1 MDCLFCKII
10 NKEIPSDI
18 VYEDDDVLA
27 FNDID
32 PKAPVHVLV
41 IPKKHIASLNELTEA
56 DSALLM
62 KIMLVIQ
69 QIAQDKNIAES
80 GYRVVN
86 NCGEQGG
93 QTVGHLHFHLLG
105 GREMLWPA
113 G

>member
-41 IPKKHIASLNELTEA
+41 IPKKHIASFNALTEV
-56 DSALLM
+56 DGALLT

-69 QIAQDKNIAES
+69 KIAQDKNIAQS
-80 GYRVVN
+80 GYRIVN

-93 QTVGHLHFHLLG
+93 QTVGHLHFHLMG

>member
-1 MDCLFCKII
+1 MECLFCKII
-10 NKEIPSDI
+10 NKEIPSTI

-27 FNDID
+27 FNDIN
-32 PKAPVHVLV
+32 PEAPVHVLV
-41 IPKKHIASLNELTEA
+41 VPKKHIASFNELTEA
-56 DSALLM
+56 DGALLT

-69 QIAQDKNIAES
+69 KIAKDQNIADA
-80 GYRVVN
+80 GYRIVN

>member
-1 MDCLFCKII
+1 MDCIFCKII

-18 VYEDDDVLA
+18 VYEDEDVLA
-27 FNDID
+27 FNDIN
-32 PKAPVHVLV
+32 PEAPVHVLV
-41 IPKKHIASLNELTEA
+41 IPKKHITSFNGLTEA
-56 DSALLM
+56 DGALLT

-69 QIAQDKNIAES
+69 KIAKEKNIADS
-80 GYRVVN
+80 GYRIVN

-93 QTVGHLHFHLLG
+93 QTVGHLHFHLMG

>member
-69 QIAQDKNIAES
+69 KIAQDKNIAES

-93 QTVGHLHFHLLG
+93 QTVGHLHFHLLSH
-105 GREMLWPA
+105 
-113 G
+113 

>member
-69 QIAQDKNIAES
+69 KIAQDKNIAES

-93 QTVGHLHFHLLG
+93 QTV
-105 GREMLWPA
+105 
-113 G
+113 

>member
-41 IPKKHIASLNELTEA
+41 IPKKHIASFNALTEA
-56 DSALLM
+56 DSALLT

-69 QIAQDKNIAES
+69 KIAQDKNIAQS
-80 GYRVVN
+80 GYRIVN

>member
-1 MDCLFCKII
+1 MDCIFCKII

-18 VYEDDDVLA
+18 VYEDEDVLA
-27 FNDID
+27 FNDIN
-32 PKAPVHVLV
+32 PEAPVHVLV
-41 IPKKHIASLNELTEA
+41 IPKKHIASFNGLTEA
-56 DSALLM
+56 DGALLT

-69 QIAQDKNIAES
+69 KIAKEKNIADS

>member
-32 PKAPVHVLV
+32 PKAPVDVLV

-69 QIAQDKNIAES
+69 KIAQEKNIAES